1 MNYIFWQLNFHF
13 DYTILVLCDFIL
25 SDLYFLCQCGLR
37 GPLVDFEGNIVGM
50 NFYNSEGN
58 TFLPRNK
65 IQKMLECNLVHCILK
80 SIHIQIQILS
90 QIGIEAS
97 VGKYFIK
104 HN

>member
-1 MNYIFWQLNFHF
+1 VTLFCLIF
-13 DYTILVLCDFIL
+13 I
-25 SDLYFLCQCGLR
+25 FLCQCGLG
-37 GPLVDFEGNIVGM
+37 GPLVDFEGNFVGM